1 MTGVAMDLD
10 RPIPGTARFSS
21 EQGAA
26 YGWRG
31 RIGFITPSAVVEN
44 NAYEFYLMAPR
55 GVTIAL
61 TPMGM
66 DVFAEG
72 AAEDFLRRLPA
83 ATNELINRK
92 VDVLVQAGVPQV
104 VTGGWG
110 FEDRLRET
118 VAKVTDVPV
127 ATDIGACIDAMHAV
141 GMRCVAM
148 LTPFDDALHRHLS
161 SYVANAGIDVVAA
174 RSCRTAEFA
183 DFTIAPLSYPYRA
196 ARSLF
201 RSADGADGVWITG
214 AALPS
219 VGMIEA
225 LETDLGVPVVSS
237 MQAMFWAGLRLA
249 GISARVAGY
258 GRLLRDAD

>member
-1 MTGVAMDLD
+1 MDQD
-10 RPIPGTARFSS
+10 RPGACDASSLTS

-26 YGWRG
+26 YGWRA

-66 DVFAEG
+66 DVFAAG

-83 ATNELINRK
+83 ATQELVNRK
-92 VDVLVQAGVPQV
+92 VEVLVQAGVPQV

-110 FEDRLRET
+110 FEDRLRQV
-118 VAKVTDVPV
+118 VADVTDVPV
-127 ATDIGACIDAMHAV
+127 ATDIGACIEAMQAL
-141 GMRCVAM
+141 GMRRVAM
-148 LTPFDDALHRHLS
+148 LTPFDDALHEHLS
-161 SYVANAGIDVVAA
+161 RYVANAGIEVVAA
-174 RSCRTAEFA
+174 RSCRTPEFA

-196 ARSLF
+196 ARALF
-201 RSADGADGVWITG
+201 QSATGADGVWITG

-249 GISARVAGY
+249 RVSAQVAGY
-258 GRLLRDAD
+258 GRLLREAM

>member
-1 MTGVAMDLD
+1 MGSVAL
-10 RPIPGTARFSS
+10 TS

-26 YGWRG
+26 YGWRA

-66 DVFAEG
+66 DVFAPG

-83 ATNELINRK
+83 ATRELVGRK
-92 VDVLVQAGVPQV
+92 VEVLVQAGVPQI

-110 FEDRLRET
+110 FEERVREV
-118 VAKVTDVPV
+118 VAEITDAPI
-127 ATDIGACIDAMHAV
+127 ATDIGACIEAMQAL
-141 GMRCVAM
+141 GMRRVAM
-148 LTPFDDALHRHLS
+148 LTPFDDALHDALS
-161 SYVANAGIDVVAA
+161 RYVANAGIEVVAA
-174 RSCRTAEFA
+174 RSCRTPEFA

-196 ARSLF
+196 ARALF
-201 RSADGADGVWITG
+201 HSTPGADGVWITG

-225 LETDLGVPVVSS
+225 LETDLGVPVVAS
-237 MQAMFWAGLRLA
+237 MQAMYWAGLRLA
-249 GISARVAGY
+249 RVSPRVAGY
-258 GRLLRDAD
+258 GRLLREAL